1 LTQEAEAAAMKM
13 FGNLT
18 RTVKPFYPNRLVCKR
33 FNVRN
38 PHPDHDPTTDKAAGR
53 TQAGS
58 KDALSKESMESML
71 NERMP
76 LTFTSSSK
84 TPEPLSLSTDDPMMK
99 AVVPKPSERTAD
111 QKDTKAPTTGVDVIK
126 KDEDEDEGGPP
137 LDYERPSMDIFKA
150 IFDDSDSEDEEEEEE
165 KQEIKQEIKEE
176 SKMVITAPS
185 IDNQDDFIGPPAPPQ
200 ASTAD
205 IPMAIVKDT
214 SSNTET
220 PFRPMFKR
228 ASERKESS
236 NPLTHVI
243 SEEVVVQP
251 FKPRSSGHKRRHV
264 SVSEDED
271 EEDYKKTK
279 TSSSRR
285 SERDKDEDR
294 QSRHHHHKHKSSKH
308 KRSKSRD
315 RSKSRERS
323 SRHKS
328 SSSRRDRKSSHKKRD
343 KEDEQDEY
351 EGMWVEKEP
360 PVVIQTTTGHRKKE
374 GRMSAADMW

>member
-1 LTQEAEAAAMKM
+1 MKM

-58 KDALSKESMESML
+58 KDALNKESMESIL

-76 LTFTSSSK
+76 LKFTSSSNTTSK
-84 TPEPLSLSTDDPMMK
+84 PLLISSTDNDPMMK
-99 AVVPKPSERTAD
+99 AVVPKPSERAVD
-111 QKDTKAPTTGVDVIK
+111 DKDTKSPMIGVDVIK
-126 KDEDEDEGGPP
+126 KEEDEDEGGPP

-150 IFDDSDSEDEEEEEE
+150 IFDDSDTEDEEEKETE
-165 KQEIKQEIKEE
+165 QEIKQEHQT
-176 SKMVITAPS
+176 VITAPQ
-185 IDNQDDFIGPPAPPQ
+185 INHQDNFIGPPAPPPV
-200 ASTAD
+200 STAD
-205 IPMAIVKDT
+205 IPMTVVKDT
-214 SSNTET
+214 SSNVET

-228 ASERKESS
+228 ASERKEPS
-236 NPLTHVI
+236 NSLTHVI

-271 EEDYKKTK
+271 DDHKTTK
-279 TSSSRR
+279 RRDSSNDHRKR
-285 SERDKDEDR
+285 SERDKDEPDR
-294 QSRHHHHKHKSSKH
+294 RSRHRHHHKHKSHSKR

-315 RSKSRERS
+315 RSDSRERRS

-328 SSSRRDRKSSHKKRD
+328 DRRDKKSSRRRRD
-343 KEDEQDEY
+343 KYDQDEY
-351 EGMWVEKEP
+351 EDACMWVEKEP
-360 PVVIQTTTGHRKKE
+360 PVVIQTTATGQGKKG